1 MKQDLFSERELRL
14 AAAAADAA
22 WQRALPTE
30 DEGMPALSARFE
42 QNMAGLLRRGR
53 RQARRIT
60 FLRRTAAAMLALMA
74 ALSAW
79 MAADGSARA
88 AVVKWFRLEEENRVL
103 YQFRESAAL
112 TELPELT
119 LTWLPEGFELKEDVM
134 SGSVLNYQ
142 SYMNRAGDMVVFHA
156 SLFNKS
162 SNILLIGRDQPD
174 MEPVKVQGLQGYY
187 YPASGGEDRTNNL
200 IWVDENLEIWFLLSS
215 NLEKSVMLH
224 IAENVVLSEP
234 TK

>member
-30 DEGMPALSARFE
+30 DEGMPALSARLA

-60 FLRRTAAAMLALMA
+60 FLRRTAAAVLALIA

-112 TELPELT
+112 TELPEAA
-119 LTWLPEGFELKEDVM
+119 LTWLPEGFELKEEINTQVRATRYFVNQETGEMILFDYALVM
-134 SGSVLNYQ
+134 ESG
-142 SYMNRAGDMVVFHA
+142 
-156 SLFNKS
+156 K
-162 SNILLIGRDQPD
+162 ILLWSENR
-174 MEPVKVQGLQGYY
+174 PVPEKVTVWGK
-187 YPASGGEDRTNNL
+187 PAEFYNADDYSSQNNL
-200 IWVDENLEIWFLLSS
+200 IWFAFDDQVVLVVNS
-215 NLEKSVMLH
+215 NLEKSVILH
-224 IAENVVLSEP
+224 IAESIVLSEP